1 MKGTQQ
7 YFKIIAFGIILL
19 ASMVVSGISNVSGV
33 PVKRGPLQTQAQ
45 WADSMLLRMSIDE
58 KIGQLFMVRAH
69 SDKGADHVR
78 YIKSLITTYK
88 IGGLC
93 FFQGT
98 AEKQI
103 QLTNEYQKLAAPVPL
118 MISMD
123 AEWGPAMRFKTGVVN
138 FPKQMTMGAIQ
149 DNRIIYQFGREVARE
164 LTRLGVHIN
173 FAPDVDVN
181 NNVNNPVISTRSFS
195 ENKYVVSQKA
205 YMYMLGL
212 QSAGVMACAKHFPG
226 HGDTNVDSHYDVPV
240 LPFDR
245 VRLEELEMYPF
256 KVMINQGIQSVM
268 IGHLVV
274 PALDS
279 TKNVPASLSKP
290 IITGWLKEKLNFDGL
305 VFTDALDMKGVTKNF
320 EKGLIEVKAIQAGV
334 DVLLLPE
341 NIEIAV
347 RELKKAL
354 KNGAITETRLN
365 ESVRKILE
373 AKYRF
378 GLTVPV
384 SISTKNITSDL
395 MTGEARTLKQK
406 LIEQAITMVKNKEGL
421 IPIASIERKI
431 ATLAVGKTGKSPFQN
446 QVDAYCKAKHFS
458 FDDVTNAEDQDKL
471 LTQLDA
477 MDLVVVGVTAM
488 NNSNKDNFKIN
499 KSAIDF
505 INKLCDKTKVIVI
518 AYGNPYSLGNFVKPH
533 SVICAYNDDDL
544 SQSLGIQA
552 VFGGIPIT
560 GKLPVTALP
569 YPFEGGLEINSTT
582 RISFGEPE
590 SVGMDS
596 ETLKRLDDL
605 AKDLIRKQASPGCE
619 FLVMKDGKVVY
630 SKQFGNY
637 TYSAKSRQI
646 NENTLYDLASITKV
660 AATTMGV
667 MKLYEKGELDI
678 YKYLGTYL
686 PELRGS
692 NKEFMSLRDV
702 MAHRAGLFPW
712 IPFYKETLVN
722 AGNRVRP
729 SALIYNSK
737 KTDVFN
743 VKIAN
748 RLYMRGDYV
757 PAIWDQII
765 EGQTLPGNDYRYSD
779 LGFIML
785 RKAIENVAKMPIN
798 KYLDDTYYRPMGLY
812 TMTFKPLEKFP
823 LSQIAPTED
832 DRYFRQQI
840 LQGDVHDM
848 AAAMLG
854 GVSGH
859 AGLFSNSIH
868 LATLMQM
875 LVNGGTYGG
884 LRYLEPETIK
894 AFTTRH
900 PAGTRRGI
908 GFDMPQTD
916 WSVTQNV
923 TAKASRET
931 FGHIGFTGTAVW
943 ADPQERLIFVFLSNR
958 TYPTMDNN
966 LLERRNYRMKAHAI
980 TYESINKFDHSGD
993 LNASL

>member
-1 MKGTQQ
+1 MKGRQQ
-7 YFKIIAFGIILL
+7 FYKIIALGTILL
-19 ASMVVSGISNVSGV
+19 ASVVVTGLSKSGV
-33 PVKRGPLQTQAQ
+33 PVIKLPLQTQTQ
-45 WADSMLLRMSIDE
+45 WADSVLQKMTIDE
-58 KIGQLFMVRAH
+58 KIGQLFMVRAN
-69 SDKGADHVR
+69 SDKGADHTR
-78 YIKSLITTYK
+78 YIKNLITTYK

-103 QLTNEYQKLAAPVPL
+103 ELINEYQKLASPVPL

-149 DNRIIYQFGREVARE
+149 DNRIIYQFGKEVARE
-164 LTRLGVHIN
+164 LSRIGVHIN

-181 NNVNNPVISTRSFS
+181 NNVNNPVIATRSFS

-205 YMYMLGL
+205 YMYMLGM
-212 QSAGVMACAKHFPG
+212 QSSGVMACAKHFPG

-240 LPFDR
+240 LPFDQK
-245 VRLEELEMYPF
+245 RLEELEMYPF
-256 KVMINQGIQSVM
+256 KVMINQGVQSVM

-279 TKNVPASLSKP
+279 TRNVPASLSKP
-290 IITGWLKEKLNFDGL
+290 IITGWLKERLGFEGL

-320 EKGLIEVKAIQAGV
+320 GSGQIEVKALLAGV

-341 NIEIAV
+341 NVEVAV
-347 RELKKAL
+347 KAI
-354 KNGAITETRLN
+354 KAAIKSGALTEERIN
-365 ESVRKILE
+365 ESVKKILE

-378 GLTVPV
+378 GLTSPV
-384 SISTKNITSDL
+384 NISNKNIASDL
-395 MTGEARTLKQK
+395 YTGEARTLKQK
-406 LIEQAITMVKNKEGL
+406 MIEQAITMVKNNDQL
-421 IPIASIERKI
+421 VPVANIEKKI
-431 ATLAVGKTGKSPFQN
+431 ATLSIGSDGKAPFQT
-446 QVDAYCKAKHFS
+446 QVDAYCKAKHFNYS
-458 FDDVTNAEDQDKL
+458 TAGNPEGQKNL
-471 LTQLDA
+471 LSDLDA
-477 MDLVVVGVTAM
+477 MDLVIVGVTAL
-488 NNSNKDNFKIN
+488 NNSNKDNFKLA
-499 KSAIDF
+499 KGAAEF
-505 INKLCDKTKVIVI
+505 VAKLSDMTKVILIV
-518 AYGNPYSLGNFVKPH
+518 YGNPYSLSNFIKPN
-533 SVICAYNDDDL
+533 SVLCAYNDDAL

-552 VFGGIPIT
+552 VFGGLPIL

-569 YPFEGGLEINSTT
+569 YPFESGLNITTTT

-596 ETLKRLDDL
+596 ETLNRLDEL
-605 AKDLIRKQASPGCE
+605 ANDLIKKQASPGCE
-619 FLVMKDGKVVY
+619 LLVMKDGKVVY
-630 SKQFGNY
+630 SKQFGKY
-637 TYSAKSRQI
+637 TYSNKSQAV
-646 NENTLYDLASITKV
+646 NESTLYDLASVTKV
-660 AATTMGV
+660 AATTMGI
-667 MKLYEKGELDI
+667 MKLYENRKLDV

-692 NKEFMSLRDV
+692 NKEFMAIRDV

-722 AGNRVRP
+722 DGNRTRP
-729 SALIYNSK
+729 SSYFYNSK
-737 KTDVFN
+737 KSDVFN
-743 VKIAN
+743 IKVAS
-748 RLYMRGDYV
+748 RMYMRGDYV
-757 PAIWDQII
+757 NSIWDQII
-765 EGQTLPGNDYRYSD
+765 TGQNLQSTDYRYSD

-785 RKAIENVAKMPIN
+785 RKVVEEVSGMPMN
-798 KYLDDTYYRPMGLY
+798 KFLDDTYYRPMGLY

-832 DRYFRQQI
+832 DRYFRQQV

-875 LVNGGTYGG
+875 LINGGTYGG
-884 LRYLEPETIK
+884 LNYLKPETIK
-894 AFTTRH
+894 VFTTRH
-900 PAGTRRGI
+900 PGGTRRGL

-916 WSVTQNV
+916 WSLTQNV

-943 ADPQERLIFVFLSNR
+943 ADPQEKLVFVFLSNR

-980 TYESINKFDHSGD
+980 AYDAINKYDHSGD